1 MSLAAAA
8 TSPMLSNESAAPP
21 VVTPTHL
28 PSASRPPAQPASN
41 HRIAAWT
48 CQRICGKARARTHRS
63 VRTVPCSVLFSEIVP
78 FGASLTSSQLHWI
91 RDHDGR
97 GKLSS
102 GNPGQVKVVEED
114 LGEETDGDGGE
125 EEGAKVDE
133 GQTVEEG
140 ASEQIPT

>member
-1 MSLAAAA
+1 MD
-8 TSPMLSNESAAPP
+8 
-21 VVTPTHL
+21 VPTHL
-28 PSASRPPAQPASN
+28 RQS
-41 HRIAAWT
+41 
-48 CQRICGKARARTHRS
+48 ARAHS
-63 VRTVPCSVLFSEIVP
+63 SICAHCAVFCAVFSEIVP

-102 GNPGQVKVVEED
+102 GNPGQVKVIEEN

>member
-1 MSLAAAA
+1 M
-8 TSPMLSNESAAPP
+8 
-21 VVTPTHL
+21 
-28 PSASRPPAQPASN
+28 
-41 HRIAAWT
+41 
-48 CQRICGKARARTHRS
+48 
-63 VRTVPCSVLFSEIVP
+63 PCSVSVLCFSEIVP

-97 GKLSS
+97 VKLSS
-102 GNPGQVKVVEED
+102 GNPGQVKVVEEN

-140 ASEQIPT
+140 AAEQIPT

>member
-1 MSLAAAA
+1 M
-8 TSPMLSNESAAPP
+8 
-21 VVTPTHL
+21 
-28 PSASRPPAQPASN
+28 RAQPRPRTFAAHRASQPDRLQTIGSPHGRAN
-41 HRIAAWT
+41 AFAA
-48 CQRICGKARARTHRS
+48 KRARSLIDLCALCR
-63 VRTVPCSVLFSEIVP
+63 VLCFNLSEIVP

-114 LGEETDGDGGE
+114 LREEEDGDGGE

-140 ASEQIPT
+140 ASEQIPTQECKC

>member
-1 MSLAAAA
+1 M
-8 TSPMLSNESAAPP
+8 
-21 VVTPTHL
+21 
-28 PSASRPPAQPASN
+28 RAQPLPRTFPAPRAPQPNRLQTIGSPHGRAN
-41 HRIAAWT
+41 AFAA
-48 CQRICGKARARTHRS
+48 KRARSLIDLCALCR
-63 VRTVPCSVLFSEIVP
+63 VLCCSEIVP

-114 LGEETDGDGGE
+114 LREEEDGDGGE

-140 ASEQIPT
+140 ASQQIPT